1 MTICIEGI
9 APFYIDSCDGVI
21 GLSQMPDESIKLMY
35 GSPPYPNAERS
46 YGMWRTGEFIDKIT
60 PFISTAI
67 PKLTKDGFIVINV
80 KANRE
85 KWGPGRSSTRSLVVE
100 RFAIQLEDMWNL
112 HCVDVEIWVKDNPV
126 STGLRVACQ
135 DSYEQILWF
144 SKSEKWKINLDQI
157 RRPYSE
163 STLRIYENSEFRPR
177 TNGLTYVRKV
187 KRISANP
194 LGALPV
200 NVIRGPVSS
209 KQSIHQAVQPN
220 YLPKKYILATTQLGD
235 IVVDPWMG
243 SGTTGLE
250 ALKLGRKFVGFDLI
264 EEYISNA
271 NVSFQGLGRTKE
283 NGPTEL

>member
-1 MTICIEGI
+1 MLSICRGSIN
-9 APFYIDSCDGVI
+9 PFYIKSCDGAI
-21 GLSQMPDESIKLMY
+21 GLSEMPDNSIKLLY

-46 YGMWRTGEFIDKIT
+46 YGVWKTDQFIDKMT
-60 PFISTAI
+60 PFIATAI

-85 KWGPGRSSTRSLVVE
+85 KGGHSRNSTRSLVVE
-100 RFAIQLEDMWNL
+100 RLAIQMEDIWNL
-112 HCVDVEIWVKDNPV
+112 YCVDVEIWVKDNPV

-144 SKSEKWKINLDQI
+144 SKSQKWQINLDQI

-163 STLRIYENSEFRPR
+163 STLRTYENSEFKPR

-200 NVIRGPVSS
+200 NVLRGPVSS
-209 KQSIHQAVQPN
+209 KQGVHQAVQPN
-220 YLPKKYILATTQLGD
+220 YLPKKYILATTQIGD

-250 ALKLGRKFVGFDLI
+250 ALKLGRKFVGFDLV

-271 NVSFQGLGRTKE
+271 NITFQGLRKNESTKI
-283 NGPTEL
+283 